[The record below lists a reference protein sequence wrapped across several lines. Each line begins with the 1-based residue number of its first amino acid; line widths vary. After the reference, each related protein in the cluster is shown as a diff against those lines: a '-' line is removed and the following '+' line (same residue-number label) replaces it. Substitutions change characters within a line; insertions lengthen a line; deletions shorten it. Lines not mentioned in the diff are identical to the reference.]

1 MAPAATK
8 KHQIIS
14 REIIFQLQSNL
25 DKNDCKKCEAF
36 YEVDWKVDNQ
46 TVVRPDVLVVCN
58 DNSTNYLTKTPKI
71 IAEIISPS
79 TAKIDESIKFK
90 IYQKEGVKFYIF
102 SLPWWFD
109 C

>member
-1 MAPAATK
+1 MIVK
-8 KHQIIS
+8 
-14 REIIFQLQSNL
+14 
-25 DKNDCKKCEAF
+25 
-36 YEVDWKVDNQ
+36 KVDNK